1 MCLSGHRKYPFG
13 AHDAAVRERSLEIMK
28 KAVDFAAQTG
38 ISIIQLA
45 GYDVYYESGDEQTRG
60 WFVENLQRAVEF
72 AAASGV
78 VLAFETMETP
88 FFMDTVAKAMS
99 YVRKVNS
106 PWLGIYPDIR
116 NLQNAAVLYGHN
128 VTDDLASGTGHI
140 FAMHLKETKPGVY
153 RDMAFGTGRTPYDA
167 CLRIAK
173 QQGVRMFTGEFWHQP
188 DETDYETMIAAAFT
202 AASSCYNKR
211 GCCLREAA
219 PFSDL
224 AVRQIKLCDILIKE
238 LIRLFLSFGVR
249 IWQVLQHDADGT
261 EFPVIKL
268 VGKYI
273 LVEPD
278 CVNCLNQHGARTRIV
293 IELFEAG
300 AR

>member
-1 MCLSGHRKYPFG
+1 M
-13 AHDAAVRERSLEIMK
+13 
-28 KAVDFAAQTG
+28 
-38 ISIIQLA
+38 
-45 GYDVYYESGDEQTRG
+45 
-60 WFVENLQRAVEF
+60 LQRQLSSEAI
-72 AAASGV
+72 
-78 VLAFETMETP
+78 
-88 FFMDTVAKAMS
+88 
-99 YVRKVNS
+99 
-106 PWLGIYPDIR
+106 WI
-116 NLQNAAVLYGHN
+116 
-128 VTDDLASGTGHI
+128 
-140 FAMHLKETKPGVY
+140 
-153 RDMAFGTGRTPYDA
+153 
-167 CLRIAK
+167 
-173 QQGVRMFTGEFWHQP
+173 
-188 DETDYETMIAAAFT
+188 AFT